1 MTQLNIQQPTKAK
14 GWGTGFGNLFRQESK
29 KWWGTTLWL
38 KHAIVWSL
46 IINVFPVMIY
56 FDREDIG
63 RSEIIDLFLVIAM
76 MTTVMGVVIVMQGVI
91 IGEKQSGVTAWLVS
105 KPIARPAY
113 ILSRLI
119 ATSLAAI
126 VTMLVIPALVS
137 YGLIWQIGG
146 EMAAIDLFAAAIGL
160 VALFM
165 FFLLTLTLMLGTLFN
180 GRSFVI
186 GVPLALVFMADFYQ
200 PMISR
205 FAPDLLYY
213 DPMYLLEI
221 AGEVGAGQ
229 AITTPETIISTAVCA
244 IAFII
249 IAISRFNREEF

>member
-1 MTQLNIQQPTKAK
+1 MTQLNIQQPITTK

-29 KWWGTTLWL
+29 KWWGTALWL

-46 IINVFPVMIY
+46 IINVFPIIIY
-56 FDREDIG
+56 FDKDDLSRG
-63 RSEIIDLFLVIAM
+63 EIVDLFLIISM

-119 ATSLAAI
+119 STSFATI
-126 VTMLVIPALVS
+126 ITMLFIPAVVS
-137 YGLIWQIGG
+137 YGLMWQISGDVVAL
-146 EMAAIDLFAAAIGL
+146 ERFAPAIGL

-165 FFLLTLTLMLGTLFN
+165 FFLLTLTMMLGTIFD
-180 GRSFVI
+180 GRAFVL
-186 GVPLALVFMADFYQ
+186 GVPLGLVFMADFYQ

-205 FAPDLLYY
+205 FIPDLLSY
-213 DPMYLLEI
+213 DPMYLLEV
-221 AGEVGAGQ
+221 AGEVAAGQ
-229 AITTPETIISTAVCA
+229 TISTPETVLSTAVFS
-244 IAFII
+244 IGFIL
-249 IAISRFNREEF
+249 IAIWKFNREEF